1 MQADSNSLSSYSMI
15 FVVFLGIA
23 WLSLILFLVSLLS
36 GWRKLSKRFRAQ
48 SETYGVT
55 KSAGP
60 FFYTVYLRYWS
71 RYSSSIRITA
81 ADDALYLSVF
91 ILLRVGHP
99 PLCIPWNEIQI
110 GRTRYLWRSYVLL
123 TLGNQERIPM
133 RIPELMAKKLGI
145 MDRLAAQK

>member
-1 MQADSNSLSSYSMI
+1 MI